1 MALGVDELLLMSMQ
15 ISVILPTY
23 KEADNLPLI
32 CAELAHT
39 LADSEFEILV
49 MDDQSPD
56 ATPAVIEEL
65 CRQGLPVTLHSRASS
80 HGLSPAVIDGL
91 SRARGEYVVVMDA
104 DMSHPSEAIP
114 RMIAELASG
123 AADFCLGSRYIQGG
137 ETTDDWGW
145 HRRLN
150 SYVATVLASGLAP
163 VRDPMSGFFAFR
175 RADMPQLHRLS
186 PLGYKI
192 ALELL
197 VKGGFVRVREIP
209 ISFRNRARGESK
221 MSVRVQFN
229 YLRHLRRL
237 YTYRYP
243 IQSELLQFAGVGGSG
258 FCIDL
263 LCYFVLQA
271 LGASHL
277 SARALSFWFA
287 GSWNWFWNR
296 ALTFSEYEKSKRLRQ
311 WLTFLLVSCVG
322 FAVNFGSYALL
333 TDNIDFFT
341 RYKVLALALGVGLGM
356 GFNFMSSRIFVFF
369 KLQED
374 SFGK

>member
-1 MALGVDELLLMSMQ
+1 MQ

-23 KEADNLPLI
+23 KEAENLPLI
-32 CAELAHT
+32 CGELAQT
-39 LADSEFEILV
+39 LADREFEILV

-56 ATPAVIEEL
+56 TTPAVVEEL
-65 CRQGLPVTLHSRASS
+65 RRQGLPVSLHSRASNR
-80 HGLSPAVIDGL
+80 GLSPAVIDGL
-91 SRARGEYVVVMDA
+91 GRARGDYVVVMDA
-104 DMSHPSEAIP
+104 DMSHPSAAIP
-114 RMIAELASG
+114 RMIDALASG

-137 ETTDDWGW
+137 ATTDDWGW

-197 VKGGFVRVREIP
+197 VKGGFARIQEVP

-243 IQSELLQFAGVGGSG
+243 IRSELMQFAGVGGSG
-258 FCIDL
+258 FIIDL
-263 LCYFVLQA
+263 LCYFALQM

-277 SARALSFWFA
+277 SARALSFWMA

-296 ALTFSEYEKSKRLRQ
+296 TLTFSEYEKSKRLRQ
-311 WLTFLLVSCVG
+311 WLAFLLVSCVG

-333 TDNIDFFT
+333 TDNIDFFA
-341 RYKVLALALGVGLGM
+341 RYKVLALALGVGMGM
-356 GFNFMSSRIFVFF
+356 GFNFMFSRIFVFF